1 MKIEKIKKG
10 LVYCCK
16 HGPVKTVHH
25 ALELRDIAR
34 LRQSRTACAPAA
46 EPDSLSRYEY
56 KTWRYLRKRE
66 KQFRL
71 DLNRLHLPYVKGTVS
86 VILPCSGERAQLEA
100 TVQSVLAQTYAQLEL
115 ILVPASGQADEAK
128 SAASLAAP
136 DSRIRL
142 ALPGGDTL
150 AAALNAG
157 VDAANGE
164 YITWLTAGCRMRPDF
179 LQKLVGHLQRHPGH
193 ALCFAD
199 CRDDAAGDVHLSH
212 DVLRLNTYDENII
225 GPAFLYRHAVHALV
239 GGYDPGLESGADYD
253 FFMRIADALEL
264 AHADFDDIVLDVP
277 SVPAERHDRLMF
289 TEDFR
294 RDWMIRPLCWVF
306 SGSGDSSVW
315 QQLARQ
321 AGHIAL
327 TPEQARALCWPEL
340 GSNIVQITL
349 AEDDRPV
356 SAPPR
361 ITADALR
368 VLVRRG
374 SMPQGDPHA
383 FDLCVRIQP
392 ESLSDSVSVCR
403 SFIRADDEKAAFDAV
418 QVHAKMRGFSRLLLK
433 NREQEVRTACRAT
446 IVLCTYKRVDAA
458 QNALR
463 AMLAQTL
470 DPAAYEILVVN
481 NNPSSDDMKQAVQ
494 RLCTGE
500 DAGRIRY
507 LDCPYPG
514 LSAARNFSLY
524 AAKGDILLYIDD
536 DGLMYPDCLEK
547 LLAAFDAHPEAGV
560 IGGQILLREPERF
573 ADVLLPGFE
582 SLWSERR
589 YDHPGFSF
597 VQEDCDFPYG
607 CNFAVRRRVARDLG
621 GFRVSYGRTGK
632 DYAGGE
638 EMVLAHLAQNAGLQI
653 GAESSA
659 IVIHDVAPDRYTL
672 EHVRQTMRNSRHT
685 NRLMK
690 MDLYTYYDG
699 SMVEE
704 RYLLKHAKERLA
716 QLRRTGV
723 PEEDLRCRYA
733 QFDIAATEEAI
744 RAGEEDLRIMRQ
756 AKQGADQPPQPPAG
770 PSSSLPTRAV
780 RAGLRGIARLL
791 GQRQTAQKLRGI
803 EQEMAEY
810 GPSYA
815 YRQHKRAIKKR
826 LRPSAVN
833 LEELEALRRDIDAM
847 ELRQR
852 REQINLL
859 RQQKKILLI
868 GTAEHSNIGDLAISK
883 AAQEL
888 LLDQFPEYTQVEF
901 STFELDAQYDFLQ
914 AIVHRDDLFFFNGGG
929 NLGNRYME
937 EEMLRRRVLSDY
949 PNHKA
954 VIMPQT
960 ISFTDD
966 EEGRRQA
973 ALSAD
978 VYTRHSDLTLFV
990 RGKASLQFAQA
1001 HFPGVRCA
1009 LMPDTVFSMRTGYHL
1024 ARRGILLCIRDD
1036 AESRLSPEERDRIA
1050 AAAQAYTEE
1059 LSRTTNMAEREIGR
1073 EARAARVNEELKRFA
1088 GHRVVI
1094 TDRLHGMIFAAVT
1107 GTPVVVL
1114 RSADRKIEEYYEAF
1128 LAGSNAV
1135 FYVGTDLDRLNDA
1148 LAQALRVEDPQYP
1161 TLCANPLDH
1170 LREYLGL

>member
-1 MKIEKIKKG
+1 MKIGKIKKG
-10 LVYCCK
+10 LIYCCK

-34 LRQSRTACAPAA
+34 LRQSRTCCAPAT
-46 EPDSLSRYEY
+46 EPDSLSRFEY

-66 KQFRL
+66 KQFQL
-71 DLNRLHLPYVKGTVS
+71 DLTRLHLPHTKGLVS
-86 VILPCSGERAQLEA
+86 VILPFSGEKAQLEA
-100 TVQSVLAQTYAQLEL
+100 TVQSVLAQAYAQLEL
-115 ILVPASGQADEAK
+115 ILVPPSGQAGSME
-128 SAASLAAP
+128 SAASLAQC

-142 ALPGGDTL
+142 AQPGGEGL
-150 AAALNAG
+150 APALNAG
-157 VDAANGE
+157 VAAAGGE

-193 ALCFAD
+193 ALCYAD
-199 CRDDAAGDVHLSH
+199 YRDDAAGDVHLSH
-212 DVLRLNTYDENII
+212 DVLRLNTYDENIV
-225 GPAFLYRHAVHALV
+225 GPAFLYRHAVHALA
-239 GGYDPGLESGADYD
+239 GLYDPGLESGAAYD

-264 AHADFDDIVLDVP
+264 AHADFDDIVLDAP
-277 SVPAERHDRLMF
+277 SIPSELHDRLMF

-306 SGSGDSSVW
+306 SGDPSVW

-321 AGHIAL
+321 AGHITL

-340 GSNIVQITL
+340 GCNIVQVTM
-349 AEDDRPV
+349 AEDDRPA
-356 SAPPR
+356 SPSPR
-361 ITADALR
+361 ITPDALR
-368 VLVRRG
+368 VLVHRG
-374 SMPQGDPHA
+374 SMPQASLDA
-383 FDLCVRIQP
+383 FDLCVQIQP
-392 ESLSDSVSVCR
+392 DLLPDPLPGCR
-403 SFIRADDEKAAFDAV
+403 SFMQAADEKAAFDAI

-433 NREQEVRTACRAT
+433 NREPEIRTACRAT
-446 IVLCTYKRVDAA
+446 IVLCTYNRVDAA

-481 NNPSSDDMKQAVQ
+481 NNPSSGDMKQAVQ
-494 RLCTGE
+494 RLCAGE
-500 DAGRIRY
+500 HAGRIRY

-536 DGLMYPDCLEK
+536 DGLMYPNCLEK

-621 GFRVSYGRTGK
+621 GFRISYGRTGK

-659 IVIHDVAPDRYTL
+659 IVIHDVAADRYTL

-744 RAGEEDLRIMRQ
+744 RAGEEDLRIMRE
-756 AKQGADQPPQPPAG
+756 AKQGAGQPPQPPSG
-770 PSSSLPTRAV
+770 PSSPWPTRAV
-780 RAGLRGIARLL
+780 RAGVRGIARLL

-803 EQEMAEY
+803 EQEMAEH
-810 GPSYA
+810 GVAYA

-826 LRPSAVN
+826 LRPSSVN

-847 ELRQR
+847 ALRQR

-888 LLDQFPEYTQVEF
+888 LLAQFPEYMQVEF

-937 EEMLRRRVLSDY
+937 EEALRRRVLSDY

-978 VYTRHSDLTLFV
+978 VYTRHSDLTLLV
-990 RGKASLQFAQA
+990 RGRTSLQFAQA

-1009 LMPDTVFSMRTGYHL
+1009 LMPDTVFSLRTGYHL

-1036 AESRLSPEERDRIA
+1036 AESRLSPEERDRIV
-1050 AAAQAYTEE
+1050 AAAQAYTGE

-1088 GHRVVI
+1088 GHRAVI

-1107 GTPVVVL
+1107 GTPAVVL

-1128 LAGSNAV
+1128 LADSNAV
-1135 FYVGTDLDRLNDA
+1135 FYVGTDLDRLSEA
-1148 LAQALRVEDPQYP
+1148 LAQALRVKEPQYP
-1161 TLCANPLDH
+1161 TLDGNPLDH